1 MGDVKMKQPRK
12 FQDKETFGVHFSLKR
27 HRPFYCLFIRM
38 MKLPIARNRI
48 IPVMTHAQMFVFLD
62 VTDMV

>member
-12 FQDKETFGVHFSLKR
+12 FLCPETFGVVSLKR